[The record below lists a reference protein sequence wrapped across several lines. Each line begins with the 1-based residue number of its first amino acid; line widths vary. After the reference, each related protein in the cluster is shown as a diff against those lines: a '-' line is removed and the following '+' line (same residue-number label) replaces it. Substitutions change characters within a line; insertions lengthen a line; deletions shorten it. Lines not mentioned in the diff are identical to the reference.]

1 MKVKALLLALL
12 IAGATALMY
21 TATNETNATQA
32 IDKKKVKIPGQYN
45 NV

>member
-21 TATNETNATQA
+21 TATNETNGDQA
-32 IDKKKVKIPGQYN
+32 VDKTKIKVPTHN
-45 NV
+45 

>member
-21 TATNETNATQA
+21 TATNENNADQA
-32 IDKKKVKIPGQYN
+32 IDKRKVKIPGQN
-45 NV
+45 QVN

>member
-32 IDKKKVKIPGQYN
+32 IDKKKRPITTHG
-45 NV
+45 

>member
-32 IDKKKVKIPGQYN
+32 VDKTKIRIPGQN
-45 NV
+45 NAA

>member
-21 TATNETNATQA
+21 TATNETNADQA
-32 IDKKKVKIPGQYN
+32 IDKAKVVRPSHG
-45 NV
+45 

>member
-21 TATNETNATQA
+21 TATNETNADQA
-32 IDKKKVKIPGQYN
+32 IDKSKVIRPSNG
-45 NV
+45 

>member
-21 TATNETNATQA
+21 TATNETNADQA
-32 IDKKKVKIPGQYN
+32 LDKKKREIPQNG
-45 NV
+45 

>member
-21 TATNETNATQA
+21 TATNETDASQA
-32 IDKKKVKIPGQYN
+32 IRKDKIKIPGQDA
-45 NV
+45 

>member
-21 TATNETNATQA
+21 TATNEANADQA
-32 IDKKKVKIPGQYN
+32 IEKAKIKHTPPAG
-45 NV
+45 

>member
-21 TATNETNATQA
+21 TATNELDAKQA
-32 IDKKKVKIPGQYN
+32 IRKDKIRPPANG
-45 NV
+45 